1 MDMRDVTEHV
11 FKDRGADYVH
21 FGNVERSELLNVM
34 TRPEAF
40 LKQVGAKAQDNS
52 QIQVLTTTRPR
63 GSRPAPENLLVVV
76 LIWDGV
82 IIIIIFL

>member
-21 FGNVERSELLNVM
+21 FGNVERSELLNIM

-40 LKQVGAKAQDNS
+40 LKQVGAKVQDNS

-63 GSRPAPENLLVVV
+63 GSRPAPENLVVIGI
-76 LIWDGV
+76 IWDGV
-82 IIIIIFL
+82 IIIIIIL

>member
-1 MDMRDVTEHV
+1 MDIRDVTEHV

-40 LKQVGAKAQDNS
+40 LKEVGARVQPDS
-52 QIQVLTTTRPR
+52 QIQVMTTTRPR
-63 GSRPAPENLLVVV
+63 GSRPAPNDLVIVV
-76 LIWDGV
+76 IVWDGV
-82 IIIIIFL
+82 VIIVIFL